1 MNTIPT
7 PSLPLLLSL
16 EEGVWQAFVAGDPDA
31 DAALLDDGFVGVY
44 ASGFS
49 NKAEHVAPLR
59 AGPAAVRYALDQAR
73 LVWAEPGAGLLSYRA
88 QWLRPGAERSETM
101 YISSLWLHRDGQWRN
116 LFSQDTPVP

>member
-1 MNTIPT
+1 MNAIPI

-16 EEGVWQAFVAGDPDA
+16 EEGVWRAFVAGDADA
-31 DAALLDDGFVGVY
+31 DAALLDDDFVGVY

-49 NKAEHVAPLR
+49 NRDQHVAPLR
-59 AGPAAVRYALDQAR
+59 AGPAAVRYQLDQAR
-73 LVWAEPGAGLLSYRA
+73 LVWTAPGAGLLSYRA
-88 QWLRPGAERSETM
+88 QWLRPNAEQEETM